1 MQCLG
6 LESSWKVKGAD
17 TSAGGGVQQG
27 SGLIRGGGGEPSVDA
42 RRGKSCVRPS
52 QGGGNKW
59 IIKTKPSGARV
70 ADRGSPGALSLPSAA
85 AGSGEGVLL
94 AGLWCTPRA
103 RSRASAQPPA
113 QRGAQRVSSVCRFPR
128 LTLGPSSQEGRD
140 GQGAGPN
147 LFVPRSV
154 QDPGHQMRRE
164 PEPTQTEAETFASQ
178 CTIDSTWSLRHES
191 KPCDDT
197 KQCLI
202 IKSALGSRAHL
213 FQIKG
218 ITEVFT
224 GLLTNSGIFVWSCP
238 GQTHLSS
245 RSLPIAT
252 TPGTEYLLL
261 RKRFFFSPLNR
272 MQG

>member
-1 MQCLG
+1 MYNQNKTVWGSC
-6 LESSWKVKGAD
+6 
-17 TSAGGGVQQG
+17 GGPGVSGGSNLTFSCCREWGGSTG
-27 SGLIRGGGGEPSVDA
+27 SGVP
-42 RRGKSCVRPS
+42 
-52 QGGGNKW
+52 
-59 IIKTKPSGARV
+59 
-70 ADRGSPGALSLPSAA
+70 
-85 AGSGEGVLL
+85 L

-103 RSRASAQPPA
+103 RSRASVQPPA
-113 QRGAQRVSSVCRFPR
+113 RRDAQRVSPVCGCPR
-128 LTLGPSSQEGRD
+128 LASVPSSQEGRD

-147 LFVPRSV
+147 LSVPRSV
-154 QDPGHQMRRE
+154 QDPGQQTCRE
-164 PEPTQTEAETFASQ
+164 PEPIQTEAETFASQ
-178 CTIDSTWSLRHES
+178 YTIDLTWSLRQES

-218 ITEVFT
+218 ITKTFT
-224 GLLTNSGIFVWSCP
+224 GLLTNSGIFMWSCL

-261 RKRFFFSPLNR
+261 RRPFLPLNR
-272 MQG
+272 MQD